1 MNRAGAGS
9 GAPPPIE
16 SFQSRSVETRHMA
29 HKPDLGS
36 QTADLPLFQG
46 LIESEGR
53 SYSNW
58 GLHRR
63 TIPAVF
69 AEPITY
75 ADVQSLVRDD
85 ARFPTPVN
93 PVGSIMSVSSTFVND
108 GGTMVCLRKL
118 DEVIGV
124 ERDPAGREVVRV
136 QAGCRLKKLNNG
148 CRRAAAKFHSRRKSA
163 KPASARSLLA
173 TPKSP
178 PSMAPAISRRMSGP
192 PPMDTKQP

>member
-1 MNRAGAGS
+1 MTHNEA
-9 GAPPPIE
+9 
-16 SFQSRSVETRHMA
+16 
-29 HKPDLGS
+29 
-36 QTADLPLFQG
+36 QTTDLPLFQG
-46 LIESEGR
+46 LIENEGR

-58 GLHRR
+58 GRHRR

-108 GGTMVCLRKL
+108 GGTIVCLRKL

-124 ERDPAGREVVRV
+124 ERDAAGRDLVRL
-136 QAGCRLKKLNNG
+136 GLGLLG
-148 CRRAAAKFHSRRKSA
+148 GRRCCHWHQRRD
-163 KPASARSLLA
+163 
-173 TPKSP
+173 
-178 PSMAPAISRRMSGP
+178 RRHHERR
-192 PPMDTKQP
+192 